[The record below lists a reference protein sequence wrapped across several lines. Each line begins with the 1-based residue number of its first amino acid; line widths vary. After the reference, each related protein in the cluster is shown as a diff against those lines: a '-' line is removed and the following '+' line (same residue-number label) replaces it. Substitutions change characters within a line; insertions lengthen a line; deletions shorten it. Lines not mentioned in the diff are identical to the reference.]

1 MNFGNKELTKKYSDP
16 MTINLEIIGSILGIL
31 TVIGGFF
38 WFVVGRILTD
48 KKDKLTIVFEID
60 KLKDDIK
67 DLKDNIGGINDL
79 IRKIDIIEEKIKH
92 L

>member
-1 MNFGNKELTKKYSDP
+1 
-16 MTINLEIIGSILGIL
+16 MTVNLEIVGTILGIF

-48 KKDKLTIVFEID
+48 KKDKLTILFEID
-60 KLKDDIK
+60 KLKEDIKYLKDDIG
-67 DLKDNIGGINDL
+67 DINNL
-79 IRKIDIIEEKIKH
+79 VRKIDIIEEKIKH